1 MTACE
6 PAEAL
11 APPGTVSDMA
21 SLDALV
27 IVAAE
32 RLILGA
38 DVAAAKFVKGQ
49 EIEDPAR
56 EREILDRV
64 AGKLNGAGS
73 GPGIGMAFFRDQIE
87 ASKVIQRAL
96 HARWREHPRESPVS
110 CRGLIEEIRPE
121 LDLLNR
127 RMLALLTQ
135 MNQTARISHGR
146 IDSLFDRRLRANAY
160 LRTHGE
166 LRRNAA
172 GVALRS
178 LYRP

>member
-6 PAEAL
+6 PAEPL
-11 APPGTVSDMA
+11 APAGTVSGMA

-27 IVAAE
+27 IVSAE

-49 EIEDPAR
+49 EIE
-56 EREILDRV
+56 
-64 AGKLNGAGS
+64 
-73 GPGIGMAFFRDQIE
+73 
-87 ASKVIQRAL
+87 
-96 HARWREHPRESPVS
+96 
-110 CRGLIEEIRPE
+110 
-121 LDLLNR
+121 
-127 RMLALLTQ
+127 
-135 MNQTARISHGR
+135 
-146 IDSLFDRRLRANAY
+146 SLFDRQLRANAY

>member
-11 APPGTVSDMA
+11 APPAIVSDMA

-27 IVAAE
+27 IVAAK

-49 EIEDPAR
+49 EIEDPVR

-64 AGKLNGAGS
+64 AGKLNGAES
-73 GPGIGMAFFRDQIE
+73 GHGIGMAFFRDQIE

-96 HARWREHPRESPVS
+96 HARLREHPRESPVS

-121 LDLLNR
+121 LDLVNR

-135 MNQTARISHGR
+135 LNQTARTSRGR
-146 IDSLFDRRLRANAY
+146 IDGLFDRQLRANAS
-160 LRTHGE
+160 LRPCGE

-172 GVALRS
+172 DVAMRS